1 MAKRT
6 LPPSAFALP
15 GLSKDTNKPFGV
27 SSTRDGFGFSSA
39 NKVPRTNA
47 RGAKL
52 DNSNDSTS
60 LVDERGSLLPP
71 HTNHT
76 LENLTKTRPRSPGR
90 RSPSPL
96 ARRKFELDSNLSL
109 SSEAN
114 KPQTS
119 IKDHKDAHSLKE
131 RLNAS
136 PALILSNDVG
146 LSVSSSE
153 LSPVMSRASPRIGN
167 KSRPEVLPKPDRT
180 RIRANRDVVAEKSVS
195 NATRVLNDP
204 KILFEDE
211 GDHNGP
217 PPLPSSPPPLE
228 DDEIL
233 GSLANDTLSEESKH
247 SLKASEFVKTAKPAD
262 KTNFD
267 LSTKVGNP
275 IKSPSEVNGLNGT
288 TNGYYSS
295 SSRIAKWQGYGRN
308 SSQDSLSLSMPK
320 IGASAPKIGTG
331 IPDRQSS
338 LDSAITSRLSKYE
351 TPYSSRQRK
360 PVEKSLSANR
370 RRFKPVTLTESEKSD
385 LENNKESVNS
395 SVDLHK
401 ANTNQNRP
409 TYERLR
415 DIQAGKN
422 SIDSLPRDPN
432 KGTDVVSQPLS
443 LSGINKEHGLQGNS
457 VMSGG
462 NVKMIA
468 GHSSVPSEAS
478 SGINIGKFRQ
488 RPGSPDLSSVR
499 RTTSPEPS
507 VVVEYDS
514 NNYTERV
521 SDVESNR
528 NVTSVSSD
536 VRTSNRTEPNEFK
549 SGSSIINEN
558 EVKESASNS
567 DRDSTLTKQHG
578 SLGLTLPRVV
588 IEYDGVVVNDPLID
602 GYDTEE
608 TSDEGK
614 KMMSSSIGEA
624 QNSYVADEIE
634 DMSDGSLDSED
645 DLVLGDYGISSDE
658 EDVEDLT
665 FRDED
670 GTFDDAEREKA
681 EETVK
686 GRCFGLI
693 CKCHHWKV
701 FRCAPLG

>member
-1 MAKRT
+1 M
-6 LPPSAFALP
+6 PPSAFALP
-15 GLSKDTNKPFGV
+15 GLSKDTTKRFGV
-27 SSTRDGFGFSSA
+27 SSARDGLGFSSA
-39 NKVPRTNA
+39 NNVSRTNT
-47 RGAKL
+47 RGSKS

-96 ARRKFELDSNLSL
+96 ARRKFENDSSLGL
-109 SSEAN
+109 SSEPN

-119 IKDHKDAHSLKE
+119 IKDHKDVYSMKE

-153 LSPVMSRASPRIGN
+153 LSPVMSRASTRIGN
-167 KSRPEVLPKPDRT
+167 ENRANRPEVLPKPDRT
-180 RIRANRDVVAEKSVS
+180 RIRANGDVMAEKSVS

-211 GDHNGP
+211 GDHSGP
-217 PPLPSSPPPLE
+217 PPLPSSPPPIEE
-228 DDEIL
+228 DEFL
-233 GSLANDTLSEESKH
+233 GSLANDTLNKELKH
-247 SLKASEFVKTAKPAD
+247 SLKASEFAKTARTVE

-267 LSTKVGNP
+267 LSTKGANP

-288 TNGYYSS
+288 TNDNYSS

-308 SSQDSLSLSMPK
+308 SSEDRLASSMPK
-320 IGASAPKIGTG
+320 IRAGVSKIGTG

-338 LDSAITSRLSKYE
+338 LDSAVTSRLSKYE

-370 RRFKPVTLTESEKSD
+370 RRFKPVTLTESEKST
-385 LENNKESVNS
+385 LENSKESENS
-395 SVDLHK
+395 ADLHK
-401 ANTNQNRP
+401 ANANQNTP
-409 TYERLR
+409 TYERLH
-415 DIQAGKN
+415 DIQTGKS
-422 SIDSLPRDPN
+422 SIDSLPRDHN
-432 KGTDVVSQPLS
+432 KGTDVVSQPS
-443 LSGINKEHGLQGNS
+443 RLSGSTSFL
-457 VMSGG
+457 SGE
-462 NVKMIA
+462 NVRMIS
-468 GHSSVPSEAS
+468 GQSSVPSVAS
-478 SGINIGKFRQ
+478 SGINIDKSTCRP
-488 RPGSPDLSSVR
+488 RPGFSDLSSLR
-499 RTTSPEPS
+499 RTTSSEPS

-521 SDVESNR
+521 SDGESNR
-528 NVTSVSSD
+528 NATSVSSD
-536 VRTSNRTEPNEFK
+536 VRTSNRDESNQFK
-549 SGSSIINEN
+549 SGSSIISEN
-558 EVKESASNS
+558 EIKEGASDS
-567 DRDSTLTKQHG
+567 DRNSKLTKRHG

-614 KMMSSSIGEA
+614 KMMSSSISEA
-624 QNSYVADEIE
+624 QGSYIADEI
-634 DMSDGSLDSED
+634 DNLSDGSLNSED
-645 DLVLGDYGISSDE
+645 DIVLGDYGISSDE

-665 FRDED
+665 MRDED
-670 GTFDDAEREKA
+670 GTFDDSEREKV

-686 GRCFGLI
+686 GSCLLFDL
-693 CKCHHWKV
+693 
-701 FRCAPLG
+701 

>member
-1 MAKRT
+1 M
-6 LPPSAFALP
+6 PPSAFALP
-15 GLSKDTNKPFGV
+15 GLSKDTTKRFGV
-27 SSTRDGFGFSSA
+27 SSARDGLGFSSA
-39 NKVPRTNA
+39 NNVSRTNA
-47 RGAKL
+47 RGSKS

-96 ARRKFELDSNLSL
+96 ARRKFENDSSLGL
-109 SSEAN
+109 SSEPN

-119 IKDHKDAHSLKE
+119 IKDHKDVYSMKE

-153 LSPVMSRASPRIGN
+153 LSPVMSRASTRIGN
-167 KSRPEVLPKPDRT
+167 ENRANRPEVLPKPDRT
-180 RIRANRDVVAEKSVS
+180 RIRTNGDVMAEKSVS

-211 GDHNGP
+211 GDHSGP
-217 PPLPSSPPPLE
+217 PPLPSSPPPIEE
-228 DDEIL
+228 DEFL
-233 GSLANDTLSEESKH
+233 GSLANDTLNKELKH
-247 SLKASEFVKTAKPAD
+247 SFKASEFAKTARTVE

-267 LSTKVGNP
+267 LSTKGANP
-275 IKSPSEVNGLNGT
+275 IKSPSEVNGLIRT
-288 TNGYYSS
+288 TNDNYSS

-308 SSQDSLSLSMPK
+308 SSEDRLASSMPK
-320 IGASAPKIGTG
+320 IRAGVSKIGTG

-338 LDSAITSRLSKYE
+338 LDSAVTSRMSKYE

-370 RRFKPVTLTESEKSD
+370 RRFKPVTLTESEKST
-385 LENNKESVNS
+385 LENSKESENS
-395 SVDLHK
+395 ADLHK
-401 ANTNQNRP
+401 ANANQNTP
-409 TYERLR
+409 TYERLH
-415 DIQAGKN
+415 DIQTGKS
-422 SIDSLPRDPN
+422 SIDSLPRDHN
-432 KGTDVVSQPLS
+432 KGTDVVSQPS
-443 LSGINKEHGLQGNS
+443 RLSGSTSFL
-457 VMSGG
+457 SGE
-462 NVKMIA
+462 NVRMIS
-468 GHSSVPSEAS
+468 GQSSVPSVAS
-478 SGINIGKFRQ
+478 SEINIDKSTCRP
-488 RPGSPDLSSVR
+488 RPGFSDLSSLR
-499 RTTSPEPS
+499 RTTSSEPS

-521 SDVESNR
+521 SDGESNR
-528 NVTSVSSD
+528 NATSVRSD
-536 VRTSNRTEPNEFK
+536 VRTSNRDESNQFK
-549 SGSSIINEN
+549 SGSSIISEN
-558 EVKESASNS
+558 EIKEGASDS
-567 DRDSTLTKQHG
+567 DRNSKLTKRHG

-614 KMMSSSIGEA
+614 KMMSSSISEA
-624 QNSYVADEIE
+624 QDSYIADEI
-634 DMSDGSLDSED
+634 DNLSDGSLDSED
-645 DLVLGDYGISSDE
+645 DIVLGDYGISSDE

-665 FRDED
+665 MRDED
-670 GTFDDAEREKA
+670 GTFDDSEREKV

-686 GRCFGLI
+686 GSCLLFDL
-693 CKCHHWKV
+693 
-701 FRCAPLG
+701 

>member
-1 MAKRT
+1 M
-6 LPPSAFALP
+6 PPSAFALP
-15 GLSKDTNKPFGV
+15 GLSKDTTKRFGV
-27 SSTRDGFGFSSA
+27 SSARDGLGFSSA
-39 NKVPRTNA
+39 NNVSRTNT
-47 RGAKL
+47 RGSKS

-96 ARRKFELDSNLSL
+96 ARRKFENDSSLGL
-109 SSEAN
+109 SSEPN

-119 IKDHKDAHSLKE
+119 IKDHKDVYSMKE

-153 LSPVMSRASPRIGN
+153 LSPVMSRASTRIGN
-167 KSRPEVLPKPDRT
+167 ENRANRPEVLPKPDRT
-180 RIRANRDVVAEKSVS
+180 RIRTNGDVMAEKSVS

-211 GDHNGP
+211 GDHSGP
-217 PPLPSSPPPLE
+217 PPLPSSPPPIEE
-228 DDEIL
+228 DEFL
-233 GSLANDTLSEESKH
+233 GSLANDTLNKELKH
-247 SLKASEFVKTAKPAD
+247 SLKASEFAKTARTVE

-267 LSTKVGNP
+267 LSTKGANP

-288 TNGYYSS
+288 TNDNYSS

-308 SSQDSLSLSMPK
+308 SSEDRLASSMPK
-320 IGASAPKIGTG
+320 IRAGVSKIGTG
-331 IPDRQSS
+331 IPERQSS
-338 LDSAITSRLSKYE
+338 LDSAVTSRMSKYE

-370 RRFKPVTLTESEKSD
+370 RRFKPVTLTESEKST
-385 LENNKESVNS
+385 LENSKESENS
-395 SVDLHK
+395 ADLHK
-401 ANTNQNRP
+401 ANANQNTP
-409 TYERLR
+409 TYERLH
-415 DIQAGKN
+415 DIQTGKS
-422 SIDSLPRDPN
+422 SIDSLPRDHN
-432 KGTDVVSQPLS
+432 KGTDVVSQPS
-443 LSGINKEHGLQGNS
+443 RLSGSTSFL
-457 VMSGG
+457 SGE
-462 NVKMIA
+462 NVRMIS
-468 GHSSVPSEAS
+468 GQSSVPSVAS
-478 SGINIGKFRQ
+478 SGINIDKSTCRP
-488 RPGSPDLSSVR
+488 RPGFSDLSSLR
-499 RTTSPEPS
+499 RTTSSEPS

-521 SDVESNR
+521 SDGESNR
-528 NVTSVSSD
+528 NATSVSSD
-536 VRTSNRTEPNEFK
+536 VRTSNRDESNQFK
-549 SGSSIINEN
+549 SGSSIISEN
-558 EVKESASNS
+558 EIKESDS
-567 DRDSTLTKQHG
+567 DRNSKLTKRHG

-614 KMMSSSIGEA
+614 KMMSSSISEA
-624 QNSYVADEIE
+624 QDSYIADEI
-634 DMSDGSLDSED
+634 DNLSDGSLDSED
-645 DLVLGDYGISSDE
+645 DIVLGDYGISSDE

-665 FRDED
+665 MRDED
-670 GTFDDAEREKA
+670 GTFDDSEREKV

-686 GRCFGLI
+686 GSCLLFDL
-693 CKCHHWKV
+693 
-701 FRCAPLG
+701 

>member
-1 MAKRT
+1 M
-6 LPPSAFALP
+6 PPSAFALP
-15 GLSKDTNKPFGV
+15 GLSKDTTKRFGV
-27 SSTRDGFGFSSA
+27 SSARDGLGFSSA
-39 NKVPRTNA
+39 NNVSRTNT
-47 RGAKL
+47 RGSKS

-96 ARRKFELDSNLSL
+96 ARRKFENDSSLGL
-109 SSEAN
+109 SSEPN

-119 IKDHKDAHSLKE
+119 IKDHKDVYSMKE

-153 LSPVMSRASPRIGN
+153 LSPVMSRASTRIGN
-167 KSRPEVLPKPDRT
+167 ENRANRPEVLPKPDRT
-180 RIRANRDVVAEKSVS
+180 RIRANGDVMAEKSVS

-211 GDHNGP
+211 GDHSGP
-217 PPLPSSPPPLE
+217 PPLPSSPPPIEE
-228 DDEIL
+228 DEFL
-233 GSLANDTLSEESKH
+233 GSLANDTLNKELKH
-247 SLKASEFVKTAKPAD
+247 SLKASEFAKTARTVE

-267 LSTKVGNP
+267 LSTKGANP

-288 TNGYYSS
+288 TNDNYSS

-308 SSQDSLSLSMPK
+308 SSEDRLASSMPK
-320 IGASAPKIGTG
+320 IRAGVSKIGTG

-338 LDSAITSRLSKYE
+338 LDSAVTSRLSKYE

-370 RRFKPVTLTESEKSD
+370 RRFKPVTLTESEKST
-385 LENNKESVNS
+385 LENSKESENS
-395 SVDLHK
+395 ADLHK
-401 ANTNQNRP
+401 ANANQNTP
-409 TYERLR
+409 TYERLH
-415 DIQAGKN
+415 DIQTGKS
-422 SIDSLPRDPN
+422 SIDSLPRDHN
-432 KGTDVVSQPLS
+432 KGTDVVSQPS
-443 LSGINKEHGLQGNS
+443 RLSGSTSFL
-457 VMSGG
+457 SGE
-462 NVKMIA
+462 NVRMIS
-468 GHSSVPSEAS
+468 GQSSVPSVAS
-478 SGINIGKFRQ
+478 SGINIDKSTCRP
-488 RPGSPDLSSVR
+488 RPGFSDLSSLR

-521 SDVESNR
+521 SDGESNR
-528 NVTSVSSD
+528 NATSVSSD
-536 VRTSNRTEPNEFK
+536 VRTSNRDESNQFK
-549 SGSSIINEN
+549 SGSSIISEN
-558 EVKESASNS
+558 EIKEGASDS
-567 DRDSTLTKQHG
+567 DRNSKLTKRHG

-614 KMMSSSIGEA
+614 KMMSSSISEA
-624 QNSYVADEIE
+624 QDSYIADEI
-634 DMSDGSLDSED
+634 DNLSDGSLDSED
-645 DLVLGDYGISSDE
+645 DIVLGDYGISSDE

-665 FRDED
+665 MRDED
-670 GTFDDAEREKA
+670 GTFDDSEREKV

-686 GRCFGLI
+686 GSCLLFDL
-693 CKCHHWKV
+693 
-701 FRCAPLG
+701 

>member
-1 MAKRT
+1 MAERT

-15 GLSKDTNKPFGV
+15 GLSKDTKKPFGV

-39 NKVPRTNA
+39 NNVSRTNA
-47 RGAKL
+47 RVSKL

-60 LVDERGSLLPP
+60 LVDERGSFLPP
-71 HTNHT
+71 HTDHT
-76 LENLTKTRPRSPGR
+76 LENLTKTRPRNPGR

-96 ARRKFELDSNLSL
+96 ARRKLEHDSNLSL
-109 SSEAN
+109 SSEPN

-119 IKDHKDAHSLKE
+119 MKDHKDVYSLKE

-136 PALILSNDVG
+136 PALLLSNDVG

-167 KSRPEVLPKPDRT
+167 TDRTNRPEVLPKPNRT
-180 RIRANRDVVAEKSVS
+180 RIRANGDVMAEKSVS
-195 NATRVLNDP
+195 VATRVLNDP

-211 GDHNGP
+211 GNHSGP

-233 GSLANDTLSEESKH
+233 GSLANDTLNEELKH
-247 SLKASEFVKTAKPAD
+247 SLKASEFLKTAKAAE

-267 LSTKVGNP
+267 LSTKVDNP
-275 IKSPSEVNGLNGT
+275 IKSPSEVNGLNRT
-288 TNGYYSS
+288 TNDYYSS

-308 SSQDSLSLSMPK
+308 SSEDSLASSMPK
-320 IGASAPKIGTG
+320 IGASVPKIGTG
-331 IPDRQSS
+331 IPDGESS

-385 LENNKESVNS
+385 SENNKESVHS

-401 ANTNQNRP
+401 ANANQNRP
-409 TYERLR
+409 AYERLP
-415 DIQAGKN
+415 DKQTGKS
-422 SIDSLPRDPN
+422 SIDSLPRDSN
-432 KGTDVVSQPLS
+432 KGTDVVSQHFS
-443 LSGINKEHGLQGNS
+443 SSGITKEHALQGNS
-457 VMSGG
+457 FTSGD
-462 NVKMIA
+462 NVKMIP
-468 GHSSVPSEAS
+468 GHSSVPSVTTGS
-478 SGINIGKFRQ
+478 GGINVDKSRQ
-488 RPGSPDLSSVR
+488 RPGSPDLSGVR
-499 RTTSPEPS
+499 RTTFPEPS

-514 NNYTERV
+514 NNYTERA
-521 SDVESNR
+521 SDVKSNR
-528 NVTSVSSD
+528 NETSVSSD
-536 VRTSNRTEPNEFK
+536 VRTPNRTEPNEFK
-549 SGSSIINEN
+549 SGSSIISEN
-558 EVKESASNS
+558 EIKESVSNS
-567 DRDSTLTKQHG
+567 DRNSKLTKLKQRG

-614 KMMSSSIGEA
+614 KMMSSSIGET
-624 QNSYVADEIE
+624 QDSYIADDIE

-645 DLVLGDYGISSDE
+645 DIVLGDYGISSDE
-658 EDVEDLT
+658 EDVEDIT

-670 GTFDDAEREKA
+670 GTFDDSEREKV
-681 EETVK
+681 EETMT
-686 GRCFGLI
+686 GRYLNCLI
-693 CKCHHWKV
+693 CKCHH
-701 FRCAPLG
+701 

>member
-1 MAKRT
+1 M
-6 LPPSAFALP
+6 PPSAFALP
-15 GLSKDTNKPFGV
+15 GLSKDTTKRFGV
-27 SSTRDGFGFSSA
+27 SSARDGLGFSSA
-39 NKVPRTNA
+39 NNVSRTNT
-47 RGAKL
+47 RGSKS

-96 ARRKFELDSNLSL
+96 ARRKFENDSSLGL
-109 SSEAN
+109 SSEPN

-119 IKDHKDAHSLKE
+119 IKDHKDVYSMKE

-146 LSVSSSE
+146 LSVSSGE
-153 LSPVMSRASPRIGN
+153 LSPVMSRASTRIGN
-167 KSRPEVLPKPDRT
+167 ENRANRPEVLPKPDRT
-180 RIRANRDVVAEKSVS
+180 RIRANGDVMAEKSVS

-211 GDHNGP
+211 GDHSGP
-217 PPLPSSPPPLE
+217 PPLPSSPPPIEE
-228 DDEIL
+228 DEFL
-233 GSLANDTLSEESKH
+233 GSLANDTLNKELKH
-247 SLKASEFVKTAKPAD
+247 SLKASEFAKTARTVE

-267 LSTKVGNP
+267 LSTKGANP
-275 IKSPSEVNGLNGT
+275 IKSPSEVNGLIRT
-288 TNGYYSS
+288 TNDNYSS

-308 SSQDSLSLSMPK
+308 SSEDRLASSMPK
-320 IGASAPKIGTG
+320 IRAGVSKIGTG

-338 LDSAITSRLSKYE
+338 LDSAVTSRLSKYE

-370 RRFKPVTLTESEKSD
+370 RRFKPVTLTESEKSTS
-385 LENNKESVNS
+385 ENSKESENS
-395 SVDLHK
+395 ADLHK
-401 ANTNQNRP
+401 ANANQNTP
-409 TYERLR
+409 TYERLH
-415 DIQAGKN
+415 DIQTGKS
-422 SIDSLPRDPN
+422 SIDSLPRDHN
-432 KGTDVVSQPLS
+432 KGTDVVSQPS
-443 LSGINKEHGLQGNS
+443 RLSGSTSFL
-457 VMSGG
+457 SGE
-462 NVKMIA
+462 NVRMIS
-468 GHSSVPSEAS
+468 GQSSVPSVAS
-478 SGINIGKFRQ
+478 SGINIDKSRP
-488 RPGSPDLSSVR
+488 RPGFSDLSSLR

-521 SDVESNR
+521 SDGESNR
-528 NVTSVSSD
+528 NATSVSSD
-536 VRTSNRTEPNEFK
+536 VRTSNRDESNQFK
-549 SGSSIINEN
+549 SGSSIISEN
-558 EVKESASNS
+558 EIKEGASDS
-567 DRDSTLTKQHG
+567 DRNSKLTKRHG

-614 KMMSSSIGEA
+614 KMMSSSISEA
-624 QNSYVADEIE
+624 QDSYIADEI
-634 DMSDGSLDSED
+634 DNLSDGSLDSED
-645 DLVLGDYGISSDE
+645 DIVLGDYGISSDE

-665 FRDED
+665 MRDED
-670 GTFDDAEREKA
+670 GTFDDSEREKV

-686 GRCFGLI
+686 GSCLLFDL
-693 CKCHHWKV
+693 
-701 FRCAPLG
+701 

>member
-6 LPPSAFALP
+6 LPPSVFALP
-15 GLSKDTNKPFGV
+15 GLSKDTKKPFGF

-39 NKVPRTNA
+39 KNVSRTNA
-47 RGAKL
+47 RGSNS

-96 ARRKFELDSNLSL
+96 ARRKFEHDSSLGL
-109 SSEAN
+109 SSEPN

-119 IKDHKDAHSLKE
+119 IKDHKDVYALKE
-131 RLNAS
+131 RLDAS

-146 LSVSSSE
+146 LSVSSSD
-153 LSPVMSRASPRIGN
+153 LSPVISRVSPRIGN
-167 KSRPEVLPKPDRT
+167 EDRTNRPKVLPKPDRS
-180 RIRANRDVVAEKSVS
+180 RIRSNGDVMAEKSVS
-195 NATRVLNDP
+195 NTTPVLNDP

-211 GDHNGP
+211 GDHRGP

-228 DDEIL
+228 DDEFL
-233 GSLANDTLSEESKH
+233 GSLSNDTLNDSF
-247 SLKASEFVKTAKPAD
+247 KASEFVKTAITAE

-275 IKSPSEVNGLNGT
+275 IKSPSEVNGLNRT
-288 TNGYYSS
+288 TNDNYSS

-308 SSQDSLSLSMPK
+308 SSEDRLASSMPK
-320 IGASAPKIGTG
+320 IGAGVPKIGTG

-338 LDSAITSRLSKYE
+338 LDSAVTSRLSKYE

-360 PVEKSLSANR
+360 PVEKSLSAKR
-370 RRFKPVTLTESEKSD
+370 RRFKPVTLIESEKSNS
-385 LENNKESVNS
+385 ENSKESENS
-395 SVDLHK
+395 SDLHK
-401 ANTNQNRP
+401 ANANQNTP
-409 TYERLR
+409 TSYERLHDLQTGKSSIKSLHR
-415 DIQAGKN
+415 D
-422 SIDSLPRDPN
+422 LN
-432 KGTDVVSQPLS
+432 KGTDVVSQPS
-443 LSGINKEHGLQGNS
+443 RLSGNTKEHGNS
-457 VMSGG
+457 FLSGE
-462 NVKMIA
+462 NVKIIA
-468 GHSSVPSEAS
+468 GQSSVPSVAS
-478 SGINIGKFRQ
+478 SGINIDKSRP
-488 RPGSPDLSSVR
+488 RPGLSDLSIVR

-521 SDVESNR
+521 SDGESNR

-536 VRTSNRTEPNEFK
+536 VRTSNRDESNEFK
-549 SGSSIINEN
+549 SGSSILGEN
-558 EVKESASNS
+558 EIKESGS
-567 DRDSTLTKQHG
+567 DRNSKLTKQHG

-614 KMMSSSIGEA
+614 KLMSSSIGEA
-624 QNSYVADEIE
+624 QDSYIADGI
-634 DMSDGSLDSED
+634 DNISDGSLDSED
-645 DLVLGDYGISSDE
+645 DIVLGDYGISSDE

-665 FRDED
+665 LRDED
-670 GTFDDAEREKA
+670 GAFDDSEREKM

-686 GRCFGLI
+686 GSCLLFDL
-693 CKCHHWKV
+693 
-701 FRCAPLG
+701 